1 MACLAALHCGS
12 NVQNVPAAA
21 RVTQGTEARARAA
34 RARVRRIAVGIK
46 RRLPCSDAYHGRR
59 WRRRR
64 RRCGAWR
71 ADLANLADL
80 AALRR
85 PDGTEGVTLPRARLD
100 HLGQEVGGGA
110 ATVVRRSE
118 PGKAQQGGSS
128 LTESSLGR
136 VSTAGDWP
144 SSSSRTAHQHRAQSK
159 AHQHS
164 THGGRWVGPVF
175 SLGQGCS
182 H

>member
-46 RRLPCSDAYHGRR
+46 RRLPCSATYHGRR

-118 PGKAQQGGSS
+118 PGKAQNGEARASVFSVEHSWLAIGTPPHAQR
-128 LTESSLGR
+128 T
-136 VSTAGDWP
+136 STAP
-144 SSSSRTAHQHRAQSK
+144 RAKRT
-159 AHQHS
+159 S
-164 THGGRWVGPVF
+164 TPHTVDGGWGR
-175 SLGQGCS
+175 CS